1 MFKLPDLPSPKAE
14 PHELADFAEL
24 LAWSKG
30 TASAREI
37 VAYLGRLDDND
48 YNIGCEDNDDEN
60 ADELEEV
67 MNEVE
72 RRKTACGDGYP
83 FELELNGTVLRY
95 ISIDGNHR
103 SDVYRYLLL
112 STRLN
117 MKNQRAHADID
128 GTGLLEEI
136 AARVLQCYLG
146 PIRARSLV
154 FGTASKGKFEDKVNH
169 LCQELGEG
177 GFFQNLDAVPAQAND
192 DKLDAVAWIPFVDK
206 KPGQL
211 VVFGQCKT
219 GSNWSGLITQ
229 LQPDAFL
236 KRWTSSRTYLVS
248 PLRALCV
255 SEAADR
261 SRWNGTVVYSGLFL
275 DRCRMVDFCES
286 LDPDLLSRVRAWN
299 TAAYATVDIGQHK
312 HKHGVK

>member
-1 MFKLPDLPSPKAE
+1 MFKLPDYPSPKAE
-14 PHELADFAEL
+14 SHELADFAEL

-30 TASAREI
+30 SASAREI
-37 VAYLGRLDDND
+37 IAYLGRLDDND
-48 YNIGCEDNDDEN
+48 HNIGCEDNDDEN
-60 ADELEEV
+60 ADELDEV
-67 MNEVE
+67 MNEIE
-72 RRKTACGDGYP
+72 RRNSACGEGYP
-83 FELELNGTVLRY
+83 FELELDGTVLRY
-95 ISIDGNHR
+95 IPLDENHR

-117 MKNQRAHADID
+117 MKNQRVHADID

-146 PIRARSLV
+146 QTRARSMV
-154 FGTASKGKFEDKVNH
+154 FGTASKGKFEEKVNH

-177 GFFQNLDAVPAQAND
+177 GCFSNIDNAAVHAND
-192 DKLDAVAWIPFVDK
+192 DKLDTVTWVPFVDK

-219 GSNWSGLITQ
+219 GSTWGRHVTE
-229 LQPDAFL
+229 LQPEAFL
-236 KRWTSSRTYLVS
+236 KRWMSNRLYLLN

-261 SRWNGTVVYSGLFL
+261 SRWNGTVAYAGLFL

-286 LDPDLLSRVRAWN
+286 LDSDLLNRVKVWN
-299 TAAYATVDIGQHK
+299 TAAYATVDIG
-312 HKHGVK
+312 

>member
-1 MFKLPDLPSPKAE
+1 MFKLPALPSPKAE
-14 PHELADFAEL
+14 LHELADFAEL

-30 TASAREI
+30 SASAREI
-37 VAYLGRLDDND
+37 VAYLGRQDDND
-48 YNIGCEDNDDEN
+48 HNIGCDDNDDEN
-60 ADELEEV
+60 ADELDEV

-72 RRKTACGDGYP
+72 RRKAACGEGYP
-83 FELELNGTVLRY
+83 FELEFNGTVLRY
-95 ISIDGNHR
+95 IPVDDNHR

-117 MKNQRAHADID
+117 MQSQRTHADID

-146 PIRARSLV
+146 PARARSVV
-154 FGTASKGKFEDKVNH
+154 FGTASKGKFEDKVNY
-169 LCQELGEG
+169 LCREIGEG
-177 GFFQNLDAVPAQAND
+177 GCFSNIDAVPVQAND
-192 DKLDAVAWIPFVDK
+192 DKLDTVTWIPFVDK

-219 GSNWSGLITQ
+219 GTNWRDQITQ
-229 LQPDAFL
+229 LQPNAFL
-236 KRWTSSRTYLVS
+236 RRWTSSRSYLVD

-275 DRCRMVDFCES
+275 DRCRIVDFCES
-286 LDPDLLSRVRAWN
+286 LDPDLLSRVKVWN
-299 TAAYATVDIGQHK
+299 TAAYATVEIG
-312 HKHGVK
+312 